1 MCYILEDKKRE
12 NVSLWKLVDL
22 LKQQTQDTRKMLST
36 DVMNVEAVLTN
47 EQRLQLIGDLIYI
60 PNMYHY

>member
-1 MCYILEDKKRE
+1 VCYILEDKKRE

-36 DVMNVEAVLTN
+36 DVMNVEAVLTS
-47 EQRLQLIGDLIYI
+47 EQRMQLIGDLIYV

>member
-36 DVMNVEAVLTN
+36 DVMNVEAVLTS
-47 EQRLQLIGDLIYI
+47 EQRMQLIGDLIYV